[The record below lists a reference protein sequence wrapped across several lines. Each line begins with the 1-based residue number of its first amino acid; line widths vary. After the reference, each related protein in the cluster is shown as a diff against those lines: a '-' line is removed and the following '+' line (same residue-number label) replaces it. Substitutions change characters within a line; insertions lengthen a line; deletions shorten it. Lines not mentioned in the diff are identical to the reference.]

1 MLTVA
6 KQRGMSLIEMLV
18 ALAIA
23 AILLVTAFPM
33 YSAWVQNTQI
43 RTGAEAMLNGLQ
55 LARSEAVSR
64 NTNVQFEMTGAG
76 TTSWRVSEASDPDGL
91 VIQAR
96 SAGAGSATAKATPT
110 PGDATLVTFN
120 ALGRVISP
128 NPSDGSLPITR
139 VDIETSIA
147 SFTDAR
153 NLRVTVST
161 GGQVRMCDPDPS
173 IPTGDTRKC

>member
-1 MLTVA
+1 MA

-55 LARSEAVSR
+55 FARSEAVSR
-64 NTNVQFEMTGAG
+64 NVPVQFEMTDSAATG
-76 TTSWRVSEASDPDGL
+76 WKVNLESDPDG
-91 VIQAR
+91 VPIQAR
-96 SAGAGSATAKATPT
+96 SAGAGSTTAKATPF
-110 PGDATLVTFN
+110 PADATVVTFD
-120 ALGRVISP
+120 ALGRVRP
-128 NPSDGSLPITR
+128 TNKNTPTPPIQQILVGT
-139 VDIETSIA
+139 TIA

-153 NLRVTVST
+153 NLRVTISS
-161 GGQVRMCDPDPS
+161 GGQVRMCDPAAA
-173 IPTGDTRKC
+173 TGDSRSCL